1 VRRGPAQPA
10 QNKAAQNKAAQN
22 KAAQNKAAQN
32 KAAQNKAAQ
41 NKAPTRSAP
50 VVRTTAAR
58 PRPAS
63 PPQPRVRARR
73 GFHLTFWIFSAAV
86 ISLIVVGIVA
96 LNAMVVNT
104 TYRIES
110 GQQTLGDLQTQQKAL
125 STEVAR
131 LSSPSRI
138 AEWAATQQMV
148 MPDDVVILRVAG
160 VGVHP

>member
-1 VRRGPAQPA
+1 MSAPARKIQEPPARTAPARPAPVRRGPAQP
-10 QNKAAQNKAAQN
+10 
-22 KAAQNKAAQN
+22 
-32 KAAQNKAAQ
+32 AQNKAAQ

-73 GFHLTFWIFSAAV
+73 GFHLTFWIFSAVV
-86 ISLIVVGIVA
+86 ISAIVVGIVA

-110 GQQTLGDLQTQQKAL
+110 GQQTLGDLQTQQKSL

-138 AEWAATQQMV
+138 AEWAAAQRMV
-148 MPDDVVILRVAG
+148 TPADVVILRVAG

>member
-1 VRRGPAQPA
+1 MSAPARKLQESPDRTVPARPAPDRKSPARKAPATPAQ
-10 QNKAAQNKAAQN
+10 KKV
-22 KAAQNKAAQN
+22 
-32 KAAQNKAAQ
+32 
-41 NKAPTRSAP
+41 PTRSAP
-50 VVRTTAAR
+50 AVRTTAAR

-73 GFHLTFWIFSAAV
+73 GFHLTFWIFSAVV
-86 ISLIVVGIVA
+86 ISAIVVGIVA

-104 TYRIES
+104 TYRMES
-110 GQQTLGDLQTQQKAL
+110 AQQALGDLHEQQKSL

-160 VGVHP
+160 VGARP

>member
-1 VRRGPAQPA
+1 MSVPARKLEQPPTPPTVRQAPAR
-10 QNKAAQNKAAQN
+10 
-22 KAAQNKAAQN
+22 
-32 KAAQNKAAQ
+32 
-41 NKAPTRSAP
+41 KAPARRTPGPKTASTRTAP
-50 VVRTTAAR
+50 SVRTTAAR

-73 GFHLTFWIFSAAV
+73 GFHLAFWIFSAAIV
-86 ISLIVVGIVA
+86 SVIVVGIVA

-110 GQQTLGDLQTQQKAL
+110 AQQALGDLQAQQRSL

-138 AEWAATQQMV
+138 AEWASSQRMV
-148 MPDDVVILRVAG
+148 MPHDVVVLQVEG
-160 VGVHP
+160 VRGGRP